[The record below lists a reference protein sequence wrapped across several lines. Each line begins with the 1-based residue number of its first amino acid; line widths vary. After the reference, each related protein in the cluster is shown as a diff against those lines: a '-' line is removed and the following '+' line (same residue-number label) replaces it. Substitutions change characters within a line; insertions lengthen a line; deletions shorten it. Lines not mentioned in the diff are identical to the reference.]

1 MKSSK
6 RKTYRPAKIRKCN
19 FMDTMFF
26 ATEYLRENNK
36 AWSDFNHVSFFHQL
50 IMSNKY
56 DYSDTKLSYVGMLAA
71 IAVHIETDGK
81 TVLAGYIA
89 YNNIKKGVRDVKSL
103 GLDAIMDNPE
113 PMTLRR
119 Y

>member
-6 RKTYRPAKIRKCN
+6 RKTIRPKTKMQAG
-19 FMDTMFF
+19 FLDTMFF
-26 ATEYLRENNK
+26 ATEHLRDNNK
-36 AWSDFNHVSFFHQL
+36 TWSDFNHVSFFYQL
-50 IMSNKY
+50 VMSNKY
-56 DYSDTKLSYVGMLAA
+56 DYVDTKLSFVGMLAA

-81 TVLAGYIA
+81 TVLSSYIA